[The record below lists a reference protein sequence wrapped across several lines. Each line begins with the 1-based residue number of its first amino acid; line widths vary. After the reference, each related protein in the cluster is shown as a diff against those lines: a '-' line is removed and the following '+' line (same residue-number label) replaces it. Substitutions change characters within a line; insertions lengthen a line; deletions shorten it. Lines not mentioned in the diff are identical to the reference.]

1 MKEKRQVVMRKM
13 SSLLVAT
20 SLVAAGL
27 VTGAGVLGTAVAP
40 AGGLNAKFCVS
51 ANLKVSLG
59 TVQGTAGTIYHPIVF
74 TNVGSSAC
82 TIFGVPVIQPVSG
95 ADHRAVGP
103 LARNLSMGEMPAIH
117 LLAEGRSVSV
127 AFGVIETGNYT
138 RSTCV
143 PKGADGVIVSVG
155 SFLHSRYVH
164 LPIVVCTKR
173 ISISTK
179 LITAGAS
186 GY

>member
-1 MKEKRQVVMRKM
+1 MRKM

-20 SLVAAGL
+20 GLVAGGL
-27 VTGAGVLGTAVAP
+27 VTGAGALGIAVAP
-40 AGGLNAKFCVS
+40 AWGLNAKSCVS

-74 TNVGSSAC
+74 TNVGSFAC

-95 ADHRAVGP
+95 VGHRAIGP
-103 LARNLSMGEMPAIH
+103 PARNLSMGEMPAMH
-117 LLAEGRSVSV
+117 LLVKGRSVSV
-127 AFGVIETGNYT
+127 AFGVTETGNYT

-143 PKGADGVIVSVG
+143 PRAADGVVVSVG

-164 LPIVVCTKR
+164 LPIDVCTKR
-173 ISISTK
+173 TSISTK
-179 LITAGAS
+179 LITAGTT

>member
-1 MKEKRQVVMRKM
+1 MRTM

-20 SLVAAGL
+20 GLVAGGLVAAG
-27 VTGAGVLGTAVAP
+27 VLGIAVAP
-40 AGGLNAKFCVS
+40 AWGLNAKSCVS

-59 TVQGTAGTIYHPIVF
+59 TVQGTASTIYHPIVF

-95 ADHRAVGP
+95 TGHRDVGP
-103 LARNLSMGEMPAIH
+103 LARNLSMGEMPAMH
-117 LLAEGRSVSV
+117 MLAEGQSVSV
-127 AFGVIETGNYT
+127 AFGVSETGNYT
-138 RSTCV
+138 RSVCV
-143 PKGADGVIVSVG
+143 PRAADGVVVSVD

-164 LPIVVCTKR
+164 LPIDVCTKR
-173 ISISTK
+173 TSISTK
-179 LITAGAS
+179 LITAGTT

>member
-1 MKEKRQVVMRKM
+1 MRKM

-20 SLVAAGL
+20 GLVAAGF

-40 AGGLNAKFCVS
+40 AWGLNAKSCVS

-74 TNVGSSAC
+74 TNAGPSAC

-95 ADHRAVGP
+95 ADHRAIGP
-103 LARNLSMGEMPAIH
+103 LARSLSMGQMSAMH
-117 LLAEGRSVSV
+117 LLAEGQSVSV
-127 AFGVIETGNYT
+127 AFGVIETGNYA

-143 PKGADGVIVSVG
+143 PKDADGVMVSVG
-155 SFLHSRYVH
+155 SFLHARYVH

-173 ISISTK
+173 TSISTK
-179 LITAGAS
+179 LITAGAT